1 MMMDIFRVNTA
12 DLKYLEACIPK
23 GILADV
29 RAGRRTLLCCAEEGH
44 PKGVIVYSLYNGNY
58 LLDWIYVEQGSRRQG
73 VGTALLIRAVEHMMR
88 DDLGDNLIVRFNP
101 DEPPEGLE
109 PFLESFAFVLR
120 HRTIPVYSF
129 TPDQITLLQG
139 IEKKVDCSE
148 IFGISDLL
156 REWKTDFEKRLEG
169 FEDADF
175 VELPISWKIYS
186 SQLSVARV
194 CNKRIEGILLMKENE
209 DGLELSFAY
218 ACRDKSMTFMLMV
231 IAALDRIKKKY
242 GNDVTITV
250 AAVTELSEELVNR
263 IVPDISRT
271 DIREGTY
278 ILRE

>member
-1 MMMDIFRVNTA
+1 M
-12 DLKYLEACIPK
+12 
-23 GILADV
+23 
-29 RAGRRTLLCCAEEGH
+29 
-44 PKGVIVYSLYNGNY
+44 
-58 LLDWIYVEQGSRRQG
+58 
-73 VGTALLIRAVEHMMR
+73 
-88 DDLGDNLIVRFNP
+88 
-101 DEPPEGLE
+101 
-109 PFLESFAFVLR
+109 
-120 HRTIPVYSF
+120 
-129 TPDQITLLQG
+129 
-139 IEKKVDCSE
+139 
-148 IFGISDLL
+148 
-156 REWKTDFEKRLEG
+156 
-169 FEDADF
+169 
-175 VELPISWKIYS
+175 ELPISWKSYS